1 MSIDDEVTSLAE
13 RLEKEKKKK
22 KQKAK
27 VPAAKEEKPVASS
40 EVSEPHTTS
49 PSTVLTNGHH
59 PAYTTN
65 ICSCVGH
72 TLGLAHAQVQEAEA
86 R

>member
-22 KQKAK
+22 QKAK
-27 VPAAKEEKPVASS
+27 VPVAKEEKPVASS

-49 PSTVLTNGHH
+49 PSIV
-59 PAYTTN
+59 
-65 ICSCVGH
+65 
-72 TLGLAHAQVQEAEA
+72 
-86 R
+86 

>member
-22 KQKAK
+22 KQKAE

-40 EVSEPHTTS
+40 EVSKPHTTS
-49 PSTVLTNGHH
+49 PSTV
-59 PAYTTN
+59 
-65 ICSCVGH
+65 
-72 TLGLAHAQVQEAEA
+72 
-86 R
+86 

>member
-13 RLEKEKKKK
+13 RLEKEKKKKK

-40 EVSEPHTTS
+40 EVK
-49 PSTVLTNGHH
+49 
-59 PAYTTN
+59 
-65 ICSCVGH
+65 
-72 TLGLAHAQVQEAEA
+72 
-86 R
+86 